1 MGNDNCAHQRSSRH
15 GSGARGLWRC
25 RSREGEPQERGERPR
40 PCGRRLG
47 KQSLCCLHT
56 AGAPSRCSPT
66 FIYPGFPQKDLSG
79 VAVLSTCKKSD
90 GFLSNAAIQP
100 LVLPKQLSRNAQGR
114 GVRRWHCHITACVS
128 SRAPSHPDEQTSLR
142 AWPLSQGLPLPEK

>member
-1 MGNDNCAHQRSSRH
+1 MITARTNAAPGTAPGPGGCGGAAAGRGSPRSA
-15 GSGARGLWRC
+15 GSGRVPVAGGWG
-25 RSREGEPQERGERPR
+25 SRVCAVCVQR
-40 PCGRRLG
+40 
-47 KQSLCCLHT
+47 
-56 AGAPSRCSPT
+56 GAPSRCSPT
-66 FIYPGFPQKDLSG
+66 LPYPGFPQKDLSG